1 MSKTNTISYN
11 SSYNQNIMIE
21 VAILKDQINLPDVSD
36 ELDKHGKLHTPDL
49 VYQNMIGNFYI
60 PILTPL
66 VEDNKAS
73 GDMELEEDN
82 STSYALQF
90 KAPSTYNIL
99 NNSMSVDTYEEAN
112 YIQLI
117 IPKYILL
124 NFRYFVPARTKF
136 LIAIVGGKVTPNNI
150 NIIGLYTHDL

>member
-11 SSYNQNIMIE
+11 NSYNQNIMIE
-21 VAILKDQINLPDVSD
+21 VAILKDQINLPYVSD
-36 ELDKHGKLHTPDL
+36 EVDRYGKIHTPDL

-60 PILTPL
+60 PVLTPL
-66 VEDNKAS
+66 VEDNKAE
-73 GDMELEEDN
+73 GDMASDG

-90 KAPSTYNIL
+90 KAPSTNNII
-99 NNSMSVDTYEEAN
+99 NKSMTVDTYEESN

-124 NFRYFVPARTKF
+124 NFRHFVPARTKF
-136 LIAIVGGKVTPNNI
+136 IIGIIGGKVTPNNI